1 MKRKHIELII
11 PDKLS
16 EEVNYLTSIGYS
28 VKKIQ
33 NNVVELLKW
42 KWPPITFLF
51 YFPLII
57 FLPVIIINWI
67 KGYRFHTFVHEHNGE
82 IVVSNNP
89 PKYFNTN
96 DNNAT

>member
-28 VKKIQ
+28 VKKVQ
-33 NNVVELLKW
+33 NDVVELLRW

-51 YFPLII
+51 
-57 FLPVIIINWI
+57 
-67 KGYRFHTFVHEHNGE
+67 
-82 IVVSNNP
+82 
-89 PKYFNTN
+89 
-96 DNNAT
+96 